1 MQLHQVTIAQG
12 TGQVFLNFLAAAVD
26 QAQLLLV
33 HRGGAVQNLVHKAH
47 LLFSRKAA
55 HPAGSEIRQYGG
67 IYGANRGDGG
77 LGQQNTKGNG
87 GVYAFGGT
95 VYL

>member
-87 GVYAFGGT
+87 GVYALGGA